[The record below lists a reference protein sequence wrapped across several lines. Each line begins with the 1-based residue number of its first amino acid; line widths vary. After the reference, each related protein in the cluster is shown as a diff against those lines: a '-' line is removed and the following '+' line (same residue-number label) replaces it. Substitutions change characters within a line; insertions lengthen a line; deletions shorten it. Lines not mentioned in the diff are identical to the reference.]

1 MFVFEKV
8 GYEMSKDVQ
17 SNDPLKYEQFFR
29 IKHHKT
35 GTYLS
40 EALKLESES
49 SDVSAP
55 SQDSLLR

>member
-8 GYEMSKDVQ
+8 GYEITKDVQ

-29 IKHHKT
+29 IRHHKT

-40 EALKLESES
+40 EALNLESDNINDEDS
-49 SDVSAP
+49 P
-55 SQDSLLR
+55 S